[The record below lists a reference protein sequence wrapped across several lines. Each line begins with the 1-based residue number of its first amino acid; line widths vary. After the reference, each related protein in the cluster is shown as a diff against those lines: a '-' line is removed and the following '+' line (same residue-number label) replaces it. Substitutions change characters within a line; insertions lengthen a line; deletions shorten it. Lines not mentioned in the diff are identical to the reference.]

1 MTFNPFETGKR
12 IKKLREAKKM
22 NQYDLAEELHVSHSH
37 MSKIETGH
45 RIGSIDIYMNL
56 AEFFGVS
63 LDYLLVGNRN
73 EVTRTK
79 LRIAIDIL
87 EGIDKSL

>member
-1 MTFNPFETGKR
+1 MTFNPAETGKR

-37 MSKIETGH
+37 MSKIEIGQ

-63 LDYLLVGNRN
+63 LDYLLVGSRN